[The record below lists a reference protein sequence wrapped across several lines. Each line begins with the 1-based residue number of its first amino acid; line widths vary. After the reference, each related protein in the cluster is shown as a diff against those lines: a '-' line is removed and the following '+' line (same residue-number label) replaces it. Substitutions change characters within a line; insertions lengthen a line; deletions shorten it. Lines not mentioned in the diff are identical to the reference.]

1 MLKFTNS
8 LKTGNYVKNELLL
21 SLLNWQKL
29 RRAVTPSAVKDVRL
43 NCTNMQCQQKCE
55 R

>member
-8 LKTGNYVKNELLL
+8 LGTGNYVKNEL
-21 SLLNWQKL
+21 SLLNWQEL

-43 NCTNMQCQQKCE
+43 SCTNMQCQQKCE

>member
-8 LKTGNYVKNELLL
+8 LETGNYVKNEL
-21 SLLNWQKL
+21 SLLNCQKL
-29 RRAVTPSAVKDVRL
+29 TGAVTPSAVKDVRL
-43 NCTNMQCQQKCE
+43 SCTNMQYQQKSE